1 MKLSIYSTILL
12 YVLLLLPAINVS
24 SQSISINSDYTPE
37 QLVKEVF
44 FGNSTCITVENIM
57 INGKDFGSGEKS
69 FGYFSRQNSD
79 FDIENGIILSTGLIS
94 NAMGPNS
101 YIQSTNDSSWN
112 GDTDLENSLGIGS
125 SSFNATILEF
135 DFVANNTNFV
145 SFEYL
150 FASEQYLLNGTQSQ
164 CNYTDG
170 FAFLIRKAGTTDYYN
185 NLAVIPNTSTP
196 IKSNTVR
203 GPGGLCDAIN
213 AEYFGQYN
221 GNNSATNFNGQTKV
235 LTAET
240 LVSPGEKYHLKIVIA
255 DQGNGLYDSAVFLKA
270 GSFVGKKD
278 LGPDLLI
285 ATNNPVCEGSSKILD
300 ATTAGATSYQW
311 FKDGAALAGE
321 TNPLLEVPGSVS
333 NNGIYG
339 VEVNIGGCILK
350 GNVEVE
356 IQQKPSTN
364 YRTFAFCDENLSG
377 GVPVNFSQLDSQ
389 IVLNFNSIYTPK
401 YYLNQQDAQ
410 NGTDGTKLKDGW
422 LLTADTTIYA
432 RIESALG
439 CNPEFGEIL
448 LQIGAK
454 TPLITDAVSDNVC
467 DNDLDGNASVNL
479 KNYHTSFTNSSNVNV
494 TYYNSTQDAKN
505 KVNPISE
512 NQIINAS

>member
-24 SQSISINSDYTPE
+24 SQSISVNSDYTPE

-101 YIQSTNDSSWN
+101 YIQSTNDSSWT

-185 NLAVIPNTSTP
+185 NLAVIPNTSIP
-196 IKSNTVR
+196 IRSNTVR
-203 GPGGLCDAIN
+203 GPGGLCPAVN
-213 AEYFGQYN
+213 A
-221 GNNSATNFNGQTKV
+221 
-235 LTAET
+235 
-240 LVSPGEKYHLKIVIA
+240 
-255 DQGNGLYDSAVFLKA
+255 
-270 GSFVGKKD
+270 
-278 LGPDLLI
+278 
-285 ATNNPVCEGSSKILD
+285 
-300 ATTAGATSYQW
+300 
-311 FKDGAALAGE
+311 
-321 TNPLLEVPGSVS
+321 
-333 NNGIYG
+333 
-339 VEVNIGGCILK
+339 
-350 GNVEVE
+350 
-356 IQQKPSTN
+356 
-364 YRTFAFCDENLSG
+364 
-377 GVPVNFSQLDSQ
+377 
-389 IVLNFNSIYTPK
+389 
-401 YYLNQQDAQ
+401 
-410 NGTDGTKLKDGW
+410 
-422 LLTADTTIYA
+422 
-432 RIESALG
+432 
-439 CNPEFGEIL
+439 
-448 LQIGAK
+448 
-454 TPLITDAVSDNVC
+454 
-467 DNDLDGNASVNL
+467 
-479 KNYHTSFTNSSNVNV
+479 
-494 TYYNSTQDAKN
+494 
-505 KVNPISE
+505 
-512 NQIINAS
+512 